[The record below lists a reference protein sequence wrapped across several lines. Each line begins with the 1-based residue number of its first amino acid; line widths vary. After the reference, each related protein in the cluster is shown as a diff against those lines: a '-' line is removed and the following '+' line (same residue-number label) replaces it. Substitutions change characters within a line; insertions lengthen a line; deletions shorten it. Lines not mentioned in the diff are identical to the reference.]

1 MRNSAACIRRPTL
14 LLTALAVAAA
24 LLLLLLAGGGGR
36 VAAAAPATESA
47 RPAGHCKAVGLRW
60 PPWLGRA
67 LFPAVALPLLLAGP
81 GCHGGGGEPASAVAP
96 APAPP
101 AVRIGGGAAV
111 PVELALTGAQRSRGL
126 SGRESLAAGSGMLF
140 VFEQPNKSGFWM
152 PEMRFSLDIIWI
164 GADCRLV
171 HIAAD
176 VPHPAPDTPRSELPI
191 YAPDAPGQYV
201 LEVNAGD
208 AARSGWQT
216 GDAATFSG
224 PGLEDTGCYG
234 TGE

>member
-1 MRNSAACIRRPTL
+1 MRNFAVGIRRFPL
-14 LLTALAVAAA
+14 LAVALAA
-24 LLLLLLAGGGGR
+24 ALLLLLAGGGGR
-36 VAAAAPATESA
+36 GVAAAPASESA
-47 RPAGHCKAVGLRW
+47 RPAGPCQGVNLRW

-81 GCHGGGGEPASAVAP
+81 GCNGGSDPAASV

-101 AVRIGGGAAV
+101 AVSIGGGAAV

-126 SGRESLAAGSGMLF
+126 SGRESLPAGSGMLF
-140 VFEQPNKSGFWM
+140 VFDQPNKSGFWM

-171 HIAAD
+171 HIEAE

-208 AARSGWQT
+208 AARAGWQT
-216 GDAATFSG
+216 GDAATFRG
-224 PGLEDTGCYG
+224 AGLEDTGCYQP
-234 TGE
+234 GE

>member
-1 MRNSAACIRRPTL
+1 MRNSAAFIRNPAL

-36 VAAAAPATESA
+36 VAAAAPADESA
-47 RPAGHCKAVGLRW
+47 RPAGPCKGVNLRW

-67 LFPAVALPLLLAGP
+67 LFPAVALPLLLASP
-81 GCHGGGGEPASAVAP
+81 GCGSGGGDPAAAVAP

-171 HIAAD
+171 HIAAE

-208 AARSGWQT
+208 AARAGWQT

-224 PGLEDTGCYG
+224 AGLEDTGCYG

>member
-1 MRNSAACIRRPTL
+1 MRNSAVGIRRFPL
-14 LLTALAVAAA
+14 LAAALAAA
-24 LLLLLLAGGGGR
+24 LLLLVLLAGGGGR
-36 VAAAAPATESA
+36 VAAAAPASESA
-47 RPAGHCKAVGLRW
+47 RPAGHCKGVNLRW

-81 GCHGGGGEPASAVAP
+81 GCNGGGGDPAASV

-101 AVRIGGGAAV
+101 AVSIGGGAAV

-126 SGRESLAAGSGMLF
+126 SGRESLSAGSGMLF
-140 VFEQPNKSGFWM
+140 VFDQPNKSGFWM

-171 HIAAD
+171 HIEAD
-176 VPHPAPDTPRSELPI
+176 VPHPAPETPRSELPI

-208 AARSGWQT
+208 AARAGWQT
-216 GDAATFSG
+216 GDAATFRG
-224 PGLEDTGCYG
+224 PGLEDTGCYQ